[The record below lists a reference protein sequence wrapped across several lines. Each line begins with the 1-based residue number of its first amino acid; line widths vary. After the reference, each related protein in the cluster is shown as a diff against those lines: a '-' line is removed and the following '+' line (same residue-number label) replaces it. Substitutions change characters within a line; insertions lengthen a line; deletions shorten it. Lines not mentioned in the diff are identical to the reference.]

1 MKPRP
6 RFRFFL
12 GFLVLVVALA
22 RLVPPGESRADERIL
37 DFQGQVECFEDA
49 SIKVQ
54 EKLKVR
60 SEGIEIR
67 HGIFRDILL
76 RNWEGR
82 PSRIEILH
90 GTLDGSSVT
99 IRGENLTQ
107 GIRIYLGDPDRELPP
122 GIHVF
127 TIDYRMSDQIGN
139 LSDRDEIYWNV
150 TGNDWSFPIDRVSC
164 LVIPPPG
171 TKNLKASKWPPIPD
185 PGVRR
190 ERISATRS
198 AKTAFASKP
207 PARSSRG
214 KA

>member
-6 RFRFFL
+6 MLRFSL
-12 GFLVLVVALA
+12 LLLILAIPLVALVPAEEA
-22 RLVPPGESRADERIL
+22 RGDDRIL

-54 EKLKVR
+54 EKLKTR
-60 SEGIEIR
+60 SEGTGIR

-90 GTLDGSSVT
+90 GTLDGAPVAL
-99 IRGENLTQ
+99 RGENITQ
-107 GIRIYLGDPDRELPP
+107 GIRIYLGDPDTELAP

-127 TIDYRMSDQIGN
+127 TLVYRMSDQIGN
-139 LSDRDEIYWNV
+139 LEDRDEIYWNV

-171 TKNLKASKWPPIPD
+171 
-185 PGVRR
+185 
-190 ERISATRS
+190 
-198 AKTAFASKP
+198 
-207 PARSSRG
+207 ARNPESFKVAAYSGHRGSRG
-214 KA
+214 KDFRY